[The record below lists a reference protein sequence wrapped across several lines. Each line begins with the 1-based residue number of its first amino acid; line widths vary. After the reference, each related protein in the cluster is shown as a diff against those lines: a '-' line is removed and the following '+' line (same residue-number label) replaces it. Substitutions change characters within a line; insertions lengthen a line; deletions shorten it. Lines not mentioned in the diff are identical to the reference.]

1 MGPSELQEV
10 LDFEPFAPLRLTL
23 ASGDVVE
30 LHRREGLNVT
40 GLSLSVED
48 TTLRGTPR
56 LRLVS
61 IPNIVL
67 VEPIAGRSGSNRLE
81 GGEP

>member
-1 MGPSELQEV
+1 MGPSELQEL
-10 LDFEPFAPLRLTL
+10 LDFEPFTPLRLTL

-30 LHRREGLNVT
+30 LNQREGLNVT
-40 GLSLSVED
+40 GLSLSIED
-48 TTLRGTPR
+48 VNFVGSPR

-67 VEPIAGRSGSNRLE
+67 VEPIAGRTGRMSE
-81 GGEP
+81 